1 MEQLYQYYKRSK
13 IKDSPYLYR
22 FIPLD
27 EKTHEP
33 DEDVEKYIDKKN
45 EDDKA
50 NMENYKVY
58 SDGFKHYVE
67 EEEKKEQEKQKANNY

>member
-1 MEQLYQYYKRSK
+1 MYKKSK
-13 IKDSPYLYR
+13 VKDSAYLYR

-33 DEDVEKYIDKKN
+33 DEDLEKYMDKNN

-50 NMENYKVY
+50 NLENYKAY
-58 SDGFKHYVE
+58 SEGFRRYVE
-67 EEEKKEQEKQKANNY
+67 DEHKKEQER